1 MRTANKERA
10 LAILSPLA
18 VVALWQFASNMGW
31 TNQRYV
37 PSPLAIAQAGW
48 DLALS
53 GRLAIDIGASLR
65 RLAIGFVLGAVPGIL
80 LGMIMGLNR
89 WVRAAIDPLI
99 AALYPIPK
107 IAILPLLMLAF
118 GLGDASKVAVVAMS
132 VLFLTIINTTTGVV
146 QLDRIYFEVARN
158 YGTPWYKLF
167 TRVILPGA
175 LPSIFVGLRY
185 SLGIMWLTLI
195 VAETIS
201 ASSGLGYMAME
212 AREFML
218 VDVVVLAILIY
229 AALGKVAD
237 GTVRLLERVCLSW
250 PPAFADPRGAQ

>member
-1 MRTANKERA
+1 MRAANKERA
-10 LAILSPLA
+10 LTILSPLA
-18 VVALWQFASNMGW
+18 VVALWQFASDMGW

-65 RLAIGFVLGAVPGIL
+65 RLVIGFVLGAVPGIL

-89 WVRAAIDPLI
+89 WVRAAIDPLV

-175 LPSIFVGLRY
+175 LPVIFAGLRISLGVSLVVLVGAEFVASDAGIGYLIWVSWQTLVVENMFVGIIVITI
-185 SLGIMWLTLI
+185 LGVLSTLFLHE
-195 VAETIS
+195 VE
-201 ASSGLGYMAME
+201 
-212 AREFML
+212 
-218 VDVVVLAILIY
+218 
-229 AALGKVAD
+229 
-237 GTVRLLERVCLSW
+237 RLLVPWRR
-250 PPAFADPRGAQ
+250 D

>member
-1 MRTANKERA
+1 MRAANKERA

-65 RLAIGFVLGAVPGIL
+65 RLVIGFVLGAVPGIL

-89 WVRAAIDPLI
+89 WVRAAVDPLV

-175 LPSIFVGLRY
+175 LPVIFAGLRISLGVSLVVLVGAEFVASDAGIGYLIWVSWQTLVVENMFVGIIVITI
-185 SLGIMWLTLI
+185 LGVLSTLFLHE
-195 VAETIS
+195 VE
-201 ASSGLGYMAME
+201 
-212 AREFML
+212 
-218 VDVVVLAILIY
+218 
-229 AALGKVAD
+229 
-237 GTVRLLERVCLSW
+237 RLLVPWRR
-250 PPAFADPRGAQ
+250 D

>member
-132 VLFLTIINTTTGVV
+132 VLFLTVINTTTGVV

-175 LPSIFVGLRY
+175 LPVIFAGLRISLGVSLVVLVGAEFVASDAGIGYLIWASWQTLVVENMFVGIIVITV
-185 SLGIMWLTLI
+185 LGVLSTLFLHE
-195 VAETIS
+195 VE
-201 ASSGLGYMAME
+201 
-212 AREFML
+212 
-218 VDVVVLAILIY
+218 
-229 AALGKVAD
+229 
-237 GTVRLLERVCLSW
+237 RLLVPWRR
-250 PPAFADPRGAQ
+250 D